1 MEKPIYRKQ
10 RHNSYFE
17 NSLEERAIH
26 LARYMVENNATVRQ
40 TATVFGISKS
50 TVHKDLTERLPAI
63 NRSLAEQAR
72 QVLDVNKAERHIR
85 GGMATRDKYLCRHQ
99 Q

>member
-1 MEKPIYRKQ
+1 MEKPVYRKQ
-10 RHNSYFE
+10 RHSSYLE
-17 NSLEERAIH
+17 NNLEERAVQ

-40 TATVFGISKS
+40 TATVFGVSKS
-50 TVHKDLTERLPAI
+50 TVHKDLTERLPSI
-63 NRSLAEQAR
+63 NRQLAEQAR

-85 GGMATRDKYLCRHQ
+85 GGMATRDKYLCKHQ